1 MQRRMETDII
11 VDFQKLQDNH
21 DSDSVVPDI
30 IHILSQLVL
39 FSIGTFIQVKT
50 ILICKKEKQI
60 PWELH
65 ITNSVI
71 LIIYFSFSICF
82 YTSTHFIP
90 LLPIYFG
97 GNWVCYVAALITYY
111 CHYAIVAHTLVI
123 SMVKY
128 VYIVHPNQILSLDET
143 NARRLFFVCNLI
155 HPLLLTI
162 SNIAASDWGS
172 NSALNSCFEYNMS
185 NNSTKT
191 DDIQKPF
198 LCILNLSKHGEYDVN
213 DLETSYSTWKGVL
226 CLWRSSANVILNS
239 NLVEAWFYFRIFR
252 KMKM

>member
-1 MQRRMETDII
+1 MENDIS
-11 VDFQKLQDNH
+11 VDFQTFQGNH
-21 DSDSVVPDI
+21 DSDSIVPHI
-30 IHILSQLVL
+30 IHILFQLVL
-39 FSIGTFIQVKT
+39 FSIGTSIQVKT
-50 ILICKKEKQI
+50 ISICKKEKHI

-65 ITNSVI
+65 ITHSVI
-71 LIIYFSFSICF
+71 LIIYFSFSIGF

-90 LLPIYFG
+90 LLPFYFG
-97 GNWVCYVAALITYY
+97 GSWVCYVAALITYY

-128 VYIVHPNQILSLDET
+128 VYIIHPNQIVRFDET

-185 NNSTKT
+185 NNSTKN
-191 DDIQKPF
+191 DDVQKPF
-198 LCILNLSKHGEYDVN
+198 LCILNLSKHGKYDV
-213 DLETSYSTWKGVL
+213 DDVETSSSTWKGFL

>member
-1 MQRRMETDII
+1 MENDIS
-11 VDFQKLQDNH
+11 VDFQTLQGNH
-21 DSDSVVPDI
+21 DSDSIVPDV
-30 IHILSQLVL
+30 IHILFQLVL
-39 FSIGTFIQVKT
+39 FSIGTSIQVKT
-50 ILICKKEKQI
+50 ISICKKEKHI

-65 ITNSVI
+65 ITHSVI
-71 LIIYFSFSICF
+71 LIIYFSFSIGF

-90 LLPIYFG
+90 LLPFYFG
-97 GNWVCYVAALITYY
+97 GSWVCYVAALITYY

-123 SMVKY
+123 SIVKY
-128 VYIVHPNQILSLDET
+128 VYIIHPNQIVSLDET

-185 NNSTKT
+185 NNSTKN
-191 DDIQKPF
+191 DDVQKPF
-198 LCILNLSKHGEYDVN
+198 LCILNLSKHGKYDV
-213 DLETSYSTWKGVL
+213 DDVETSSSTWKSFL

>member
-1 MQRRMETDII
+1 MENDIS
-11 VDFQKLQDNH
+11 VDFQTLQGNH
-21 DSDSVVPDI
+21 DSDSIVPDI
-30 IHILSQLVL
+30 IHILFQLVL
-39 FSIGTFIQVKT
+39 FSIGTSIQVKT
-50 ILICKKEKQI
+50 ISICKKEKHI

-65 ITNSVI
+65 ITHSVI
-71 LIIYFSFSICF
+71 LIIYFSFSIGF

-90 LLPIYFG
+90 LLPFYFG

-172 NSALNSCFEYNMS
+172 NSALNSCFEYNIS
-185 NNSTKT
+185 NNRT

-198 LCILNLSKHGEYDVN
+198 LCILNLSKRGKYNVN
-213 DLETSYSTWKGVL
+213 DLETSSSTWKGFL
-226 CLWRSSANVILNS
+226 CIWRSFANVILNS

>member
-1 MQRRMETDII
+1 MENDIS
-11 VDFQKLQDNH
+11 VDFQTLQGNH
-21 DSDSVVPDI
+21 DSDLIVPDI
-30 IHILSQLVL
+30 IHILFQLVL
-39 FSIGTFIQVKT
+39 FSIGTSIQVKT
-50 ILICKKEKQI
+50 ISICKKEKHI

-65 ITNSVI
+65 ITHSVI
-71 LIIYFSFSICF
+71 LIIYFSFSIGF
-82 YTSTHFIP
+82 YTSTRFIP
-90 LLPIYFG
+90 LLPFYFG
-97 GNWVCYVAALITYY
+97 GSWVCYVAALITYY

-128 VYIVHPNQILSLDET
+128 VYIIHPNQIVSLDET

-185 NNSTKT
+185 NNRTKN
-191 DDIQKPF
+191 DDVQKPF
-198 LCILNLSKHGEYDVN
+198 LCILNLSKHGKYDV
-213 DLETSYSTWKGVL
+213 DDVETSSSTWKGVL

>member
-1 MQRRMETDII
+1 MENDIS
-11 VDFQKLQDNH
+11 VDFQTLQGNH
-21 DSDSVVPDI
+21 DSDSIVPDI
-30 IHILSQLVL
+30 IHILFQLVL
-39 FSIGTFIQVKT
+39 FSIGTSIQVKT
-50 ILICKKEKQI
+50 ISICKKEKHI

-65 ITNSVI
+65 ITHSVI
-71 LIIYFSFSICF
+71 LIIYFSFSIGF

-90 LLPIYFG
+90 LLPFYFG
-97 GNWVCYVAALITYY
+97 GSWVCYVAALITYY

-128 VYIVHPNQILSLDET
+128 VYIIHPNQIVSLDET

-172 NSALNSCFEYNMS
+172 NSALNSCFDYNIS

-191 DDIQKPF
+191 DDVQKPF
-198 LCILNLSKHGEYDVN
+198 LCILNLSKHVKYDV
-213 DLETSYSTWKGVL
+213 DDVETSSSTWKGFL
-226 CLWRSSANVILNS
+226 CLWRSFANVILNS

-252 KMKM
+252 KMKK